1 MGGASARLP
10 FGSAFLSITAHDGT
24 GVPLVDVAR
33 KCPRCGRVSRVSG
46 VPAEGF
52 YAWYH
57 GQHAQRALPGLS
69 DGQRETLMT
78 GYHEECFGLDVPDDD
93 DGEPAEPEP

>member
-1 MGGASARLP
+1 MAAGASASLP
-10 FGSAFLSITAHDGT
+10 FGSAFLGITAHDGT
-24 GVPLVDVAR
+24 GVPLVDVTR
-33 KCPRCGRVSRVSG
+33 RCPRCGKPSRVSG

-57 GQHAQRALPGLS
+57 GQHAQRALPELT

-78 GYHEECFGLDVPDDD
+78 GYHESCFDEDFAE
-93 DGEPAEPEP
+93 GEDE